1 MPKGEQARMM
11 LAPFEGKPLWSKPG
25 NFAYPDETFAPE
37 TSLRIPNLE
46 KYLLHSVE
54 TTAAEGTPSR
64 GSQPGRRSVVL
75 VLEHADGS
83 ILFQRLEPE
92 LAGPRFRDWWHTEDP
107 RVTYAGWPAG
117 AWKLIARQ
125 EVALGMN
132 HNMVRLSLGYPDKVN
147 RTTSIAG
154 TREQWIY
161 ERSQKDS
168 TSYYFTNNIL
178 MSIGN

>member
-1 MPKGEQARMM
+1 MPKGEQARAM

-25 NFAYPDETFAPE
+25 NLAYTDETFAAS
-37 TSLRIPNLE
+37 TSLSLPNLE
-46 KYLLHSVE
+46 KFLLHSVE
-54 TTAAEGTPSR
+54 VTAPQAASH
-64 GSQPGRRSVVL
+64 GSESGKKGIVL
-75 VLEHADGS
+75 TLEHADGS

-92 LAGPRFRDWWHTEDP
+92 LAGPRFRDRWHTEDP
-107 RVTYAGWPAG
+107 KVTYAGWPAG

-132 HNMVRLSLGYPDKVN
+132 HNMVRLALGYPDKVN

-161 ERSQKDS
+161 EAHPKGSA
-168 TSYYFTNNIL
+168 SYYFTNNIL
-178 MSIGN
+178 MSIGS

>member
-1 MPKGEQARMM
+1 MPKGEQARTM

-25 NFAYPDETFAPE
+25 NVAYSDETFAPD
-37 TSLRIPNLE
+37 TSVRIPNLE
-46 KYLLHSVE
+46 KFLLHSVE
-54 TTAAEGTPSR
+54 VAPAQGTPSR
-64 GSQPGRRSVVL
+64 GSRPGKNCVVL
-75 VLEHADGS
+75 VLEHPDGS
-83 ILFQRLEPE
+83 ILFQRVEPE
-92 LAGPRFRDWWHTEDP
+92 LAGPRFRDRWHTEDP
-107 RVTYAGWPAG
+107 RITYAGWPAG

-132 HNMVRLSLGYPDKVN
+132 HNMVRLALGYPDKVN

-161 ERSQKDS
+161 QTSEKGS

-178 MSIGN
+178 MSIGS